1 MVSGKRIQAV
11 KQGGSGRGR
20 SYLSDVDGHDHAER
34 WEPPD
39 GIGEGSR
46 ELDVLLLAVEQDVG
60 AGELRTADQSACIP
74 VTGEILTRRGGR
86 GYQATCAD
94 ALGTAV

>member
-20 SYLSDVDGHDHAER
+20 SYLSDVDRHDHAER

-39 GIGEGSR
+39 GVGEGSW
-46 ELDVLLLAVEQDVG
+46 ELDVLLPSVEHKVG
-60 AGELRTADQSACIP
+60 AGELGAANQIACEAM
-74 VTGEILTRRGGR
+74 TGDILTQTESQRLVRPP
-86 GYQATCAD
+86 
-94 ALGTAV
+94 V